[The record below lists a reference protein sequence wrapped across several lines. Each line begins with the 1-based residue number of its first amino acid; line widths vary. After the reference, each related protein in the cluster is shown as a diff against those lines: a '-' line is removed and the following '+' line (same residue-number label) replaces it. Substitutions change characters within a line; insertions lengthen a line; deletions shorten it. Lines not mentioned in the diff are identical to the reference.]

1 MSKHSQL
8 FRSVLDLIRDS
19 HYDHN
24 RESVSE
30 FVARGRLTPEQTAW
44 ATQQR
49 LIGPPSFARL
59 RGAMHLAGLLDVRI
73 MPDVSGERFEF
84 SLRPGREVT
93 AKTADDLM
101 RLLIRA
107 CRSAGFDIGWE
118 DLCFTGVVGERITG
132 MASTT
137 SVNNGPPEPWQLPA
151 GL

>member
-8 FRSVLDLIRDS
+8 LRSVADMVRNS

-30 FVARGRLTPEQTAW
+30 FVARGKLTPDQASW
-44 ATQQR
+44 AAQQR

-59 RGAMHLAGLLDVRI
+59 RAALQLAGLVDVRI
-73 MPDVSGERFEF
+73 TPDASGERFEF
-84 SLRPGREVT
+84 SFRPGSAVT
-93 AKTADDLM
+93 AKAADDLM

-107 CRSAGFDIGWE
+107 CRSAGFDVGWE
-118 DLCFTGVVGERITG
+118 DLCFRGVGDERITG

-137 SVNNGPPEPWQLPA
+137 SVNDGPPEPWQLPA
-151 GL
+151 GS